1 MLLNHFERLQS
12 LPVFGCILIEQFLQF
27 RVFESFWPSFT
38 STVIN
43 IEIIVFKRTEPITTR
58 WSDVF
63 TQLKVYDSTMKHVKT
78 VCLPYVAWRLRYV
91 KIDQQLSL
99 ERQTQL
105 WILLFGS
112 IYHFPE
118 TKHTMRFNNNILKV
132 ELIFGTL
139 G

>member
-43 IEIIVFKRTEPITTR
+43 IEIIVFKGTEPITTR

-78 VCLPYVAWRLRYV
+78 VCLPYVATWFMTF
-91 KIDQQLSL
+91 KICQNRPAIIPGATNTIMDFVVPKYLSFSWDQTYNEVQ
-99 ERQTQL
+99 
-105 WILLFGS
+105 
-112 IYHFPE
+112 
-118 TKHTMRFNNNILKV
+118 
-132 ELIFGTL
+132 
-139 G
+139 